1 MIMPKEKR
9 EIQKSDIMPLDA
21 YIKNRKELRKNIV
34 NFKKNRRVALGP
46 YATFYFE
53 SYETM
58 LAQVQEMLYIEKGG
72 DEQLHDELIAYNPLI
87 PNGKELT
94 ATLMFEIDNP
104 ISRAAFL
111 GKVGGIE
118 EMVFMKI
125 NGETVKA
132 VPEEDV
138 DRTSAEG
145 KASSVQFIH
154 FNFTD
159 EQIEKFKS
167 SNLDIELGIDH
178 KEYSHT
184 TKLSKD
190 NIASLSGD
198 FN

>member
-1 MIMPKEKR
+1 MIMPREKKEILK
-9 EIQKSDIMPLDA
+9 EDIMPLDV
-21 YIKNRKELRKNIV
+21 YTKNRKELRKNIV
-34 NFKKNRRVALGP
+34 NYKKDRRVSLGP

-72 DEQLHDELIAYNPLI
+72 DEQLKDELTAYNPLI

-104 ISRAAFL
+104 VSRSVFL
-111 GKVGGIE
+111 SKVGGIE
-118 EMVFMKI
+118 EKVFIKI
-125 NGETVKA
+125 NGETIKA
-132 VPEEDV
+132 IPEEDV

-154 FNFTD
+154 FKFND
-159 EQIEKFKS
+159 EQIQKFKS
-167 SNLDIELGIDH
+167 NGAEVEIGIDH

-184 TKLSKD
+184 TKLNAANLS
-190 NIASLSGD
+190 SLSAD
-198 FN
+198 FS

>member
-1 MIMPKEKR
+1 MIMPREKKEIVK
-9 EIQKSDIMPLDA
+9 EDIMPLDV
-21 YIKNRKELRKNIV
+21 YTKNRKELRKSIV
-34 NFKKNRRVALGP
+34 SFKKDRRIALGP

-72 DEQLHDELIAYNPLI
+72 DEQLKDELTAYNPLI

-104 ISRAAFL
+104 VSRAAFL
-111 GKVGGIE
+111 SKVGGIE
-118 EMVFMKI
+118 KKVFIKI
-125 NGETVKA
+125 NGETIKA
-132 VPEEDV
+132 IPEEDV

-154 FNFTD
+154 FTFDD
-159 EQIEKFKS
+159 EQIQKFKS
-167 SNLDIELGIDH
+167 NGAEVEIGIDH

-184 TKLSKD
+184 TKLNTS
-190 NIASLSGD
+190 NLNSLLAD
-198 FN
+198 FS

>member
-1 MIMPKEKR
+1 MIKPKEKR

-159 EQIEKFKS
+159 EQIQKFKS
-167 SNLDIELGIDH
+167 NDVNIELGMDH

-184 TKLSKD
+184 TKLSKE
-190 NIASLSGD
+190 NIASLSAD
-198 FN
+198 FS

>member
-9 EIQKSDIMPLDA
+9 EIQKNDIMPLDI
-21 YIKNRKELRKNIV
+21 YTKQRKELRKNIV
-34 NFKKNRRVALGP
+34 EFKKNRRISLGP

-58 LAQVQEMLYIEKGG
+58 LAQIQEMLYIEKGG
-72 DEQLHDELIAYNPLI
+72 DEQLKDELTAYNPLI
-87 PNGKELT
+87 PNGKELI

-118 EMVFMKI
+118 QNVFMKVD
-125 NGETVKA
+125 GEIVKA
-132 VPEEDV
+132 IPEEDV

-154 FNFTD
+154 FKFND
-159 EQIEKFKS
+159 KQIGKFKS
-167 SNLDIELGIDH
+167 GLLNVEIGIDH

-184 TKLSKD
+184 TKLTDITLK
-190 NIASLSGD
+190 SLSGD